1 MDTRV
6 KTLVTAKSKVVAK
19 LLDDFQQQRPIRS
32 GSLIASVFGDAIS
45 QHGNSVWLSSL
56 IRALEPFGL
65 DSRLVR
71 TAAFRLV
78 QDDWLCSE
86 RVGRCSYYSLTE
98 TGLLHFDAAAKRIYA
113 PEPARWDGKWTL
125 VIPTLVESGEKE
137 RLAKELS
144 WLGYANFGGGILG
157 YPGNDRVSLNKS
169 LCALKLQDK
178 VAIMTARSE
187 EVASSKS
194 LQALM
199 QDCWNLEELGQRY
212 ADFIQRFT
220 PVTSPVAADLTPEE
234 SFQVRILLIHEYR
247 RILLKHTELPE
258 GALPKNWGGH
268 IAHEMTANIY
278 RAVHK
283 KAKTYLQTE
292 MKTVDGY
299 LKEVIPSY
307 YQRFGG
313 L

>member
-1 MDTRV
+1 M
-6 KTLVTAKSKVVAK
+6 
-19 LLDDFQQQRPIRS
+19 DDFQQQRPIRS
-32 GSLIASVFGDAIS
+32 GSLIVSVFGDAIS

-56 IRALEPFGL
+56 IKALSPFGL

-78 QDDWLCSE
+78 QDEWLHSE
-86 RVGRCSYYSLTE
+86 RVGRCSFYSLTE
-98 TGLLHFDAAAKRIYA
+98 TGLLHFEAAAKRIYA
-113 PEPARWDGKWTL
+113 PEPVSWDGKWTL
-125 VIPTLVESGEKE
+125 VIPTLVETGE
-137 RLAKELS
+137 RDQLVKELS

-157 YPGNDRVSLNKS
+157 YPGNDRVSLDKS
-169 LCALKLQDK
+169 LRALKMQDK
-178 VAIMTARSE
+178 VAIMPARSE

-199 QDCWNLEELGQRY
+199 RECWNIDELGQRY
-212 ADFIQRFT
+212 REFIERFS
-220 PVTSPVAADLTPEE
+220 PITSAVATALTPEE
-234 SFQVRILLIHEYR
+234 SFQVRTLLIHEYR
-247 RILLKHTELPE
+247 RILLKHTDLPE
-258 GALPKNWGGH
+258 GTLPKNWAGH

-283 KAKTYLQTE
+283 KAKTFLRTE